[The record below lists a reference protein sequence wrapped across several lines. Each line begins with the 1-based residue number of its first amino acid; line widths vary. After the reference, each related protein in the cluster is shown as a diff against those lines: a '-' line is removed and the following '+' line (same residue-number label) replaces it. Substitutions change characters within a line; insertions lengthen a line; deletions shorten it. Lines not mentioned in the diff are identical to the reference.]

1 MIYRTLDKVTKKS
14 GILKVQ
20 KIDLDLQVRQAY
32 QLMVALRRMAELYD
46 EHRDT
51 CRYVHSTARGHE
63 AIQIAMG
70 QLLTPIDYVYPYYRD
85 EALLLAMGFSP
96 RTLMLQLLAKAED
109 VFSGGRTYYN
119 HASYRGPDH
128 PQIPHQSSATGM
140 QAIPATGAAHGLAY
154 QREQGLRQDDAIVV
168 CSLGDGAITEGEV
181 AEAFQMAILKQL
193 PILYVIQDNGWAI
206 SASTEEIRA
215 MDAPAYAKGFPG
227 LKVFT
232 VSKGHD
238 YLACREAAQKA
249 VAYVRA
255 GHGPA
260 LLYAKV
266 PLLGHHTSG
275 VRREWYR
282 SPEEYAQATKADP
295 YLHLRRHLLTWL
307 SEAEI
312 EALEA
317 PVLAEVEAAFSAVSQ
332 LPEPSPETLSQHVYA
347 PTPITKEQGTR
358 TPPGAPEVLMVDA
371 ALHAVEE
378 ILAKHPEALFYGQDV
393 GRRLG
398 GVFREAATLAQKFG
412 DARVF
417 NTPIQEAYIIGSTV
431 GMAVVGCRPI
441 VEIQFAD
448 YIWPGLNQ
456 LFTELSRSYY
466 LSNGKW
472 EVPVVIRV
480 PCGAYQG
487 GGPYH
492 SSSVESVLT
501 AIRGIKVVYPS
512 NAADMKGLLKAAF
525 YDPNPV
531 VILEHKGLYW
541 SKVPGTRRAKT
552 PEPSADYIVPI
563 GQARWVKA
571 ATQTPAI
578 AIITYGMGVHWAW
591 RVAEKYPDTIAILDL
606 RSLVPL
612 DYDQLLEAARR
623 YHRILVL
630 TEEPPAH
637 SFAQAIV
644 GWLAENAFEAL
655 DAPPRLVGSAEVP
668 AVPLSLQLEMA
679 YLPSQDR
686 IEETV
691 RWLLAY

>member
-1 MIYRTLDKVTKKS
+1 V
-14 GILKVQ
+14 LKVAAQ
-20 KIDLDLQVRQAY
+20 TQLVEAYRLMCAVRE
-32 QLMVALRRMAELYD
+32 MARLYD
-46 EHRDT
+46 EHREL
-51 CRYVHSTARGHE
+51 CRYVHSTSRGHE
-63 AIQIAMG
+63 AIQIAVG
-70 QLLTPIDYVYPYYRD
+70 QLLRPMDFVYPYYRD
-85 EALLLAMGFSP
+85 EALLLAMGFEP
-96 RTLMLQLLAKAED
+96 RTLMLQLLAKRD
-109 VFSGGRTYYN
+109 DLFSGGRTYYN
-119 HASYRGPDH
+119 HASYRGPNY

-154 QREQGLRQDDAIVV
+154 QRQQGLREDEAIVV
-168 CSLGDGAITEGEV
+168 CSLGDGALTEGEV
-181 AEAFQMAILKQL
+181 AEAFQMAILKRL
-193 PILYVIQDNGWAI
+193 PILYLVQDNGWAI
-206 SASTEEIRA
+206 SASADETRV
-215 MDAPAYAKGFPG
+215 MDAPAYAQGFPG
-227 LKVFT
+227 LQVFIVPEGT
-232 VSKGHD
+232 D
-238 YLACREAAQKA
+238 YIVCHAQTQAA
-249 VAYVRA
+249 VTYVRE

-266 PLLGHHTSG
+266 PLIGHHTSG

-282 SPEEYAQATKADP
+282 SPEDLEKAQAEDP
-295 YLHLRRHLLTWL
+295 YLHLRTQLAQMCPDLDLAHI
-307 SEAEI
+307 EAEVQTAI
-312 EALEA
+312 QKTFWEVAEA
-317 PVLAEVEAAFSAVSQ
+317 PDPDPAM
-332 LPEPSPETLSQHVYA
+332 LSLHMYA
-347 PTPITKEQGTR
+347 PTPIIDEQGMR
-358 TPPGAPEVLMVDA
+358 EPASASEVLMVDA

-378 ILAKHPEALFYGQDV
+378 ILRAHPEALFYGQDV

-412 DARVF
+412 DVRVF

-431 GMAVVGCRPI
+431 GMAAVGCRPI

-456 LFTELSRSYY
+456 LFTELSRAYY

-480 PCGAYQG
+480 PCGAYLG

-552 PEPSADYIVPI
+552 VEPSSDYIVPI
-563 GQARWVKA
+563 GQARWEKH
-571 ATQTPAI
+571 ATANPAVLI
-578 AIITYGMGVHWAW
+578 LTYGMGVHWAW
-591 RVAEKYPDTIAILDL
+591 HAADKYPDAIAILDL

-612 DYDQLLEAARR
+612 DYERIAEGVRR
-623 YHRILVL
+623 YHRVLLL

-637 SFAQAIV
+637 SFAQAV
-644 GWLAENAFEAL
+644 AGWIAENLFEAL
-655 DAPPRLVGSAEVP
+655 DAPPVVLGSAEVP
-668 AVPLSLQLEMA
+668 AVPLNLSLEKA
-679 YLPSQDR
+679 YLPSP
-686 IEETV
+686 EKVLSTV
-691 RWLLAY
+691 EKLLQY